1 MVRIRMQRVGR
12 RHVPFYRINAI
23 DKQIKRDGKVLEN
36 LGWYN
41 PTARDESKQLL
52 LNDERVK
59 HWLALGARPSD
70 TMMDILAKR
79 NLVDAAAWK
88 AVRDGRAKA
97 RQEHAAKLAAAPAKP
112 EAKKS

>member
-23 DKQIKRDGKVLEN
+23 DKQVKRDGKVLEN

-41 PTARDESKQLL
+41 PCAKDESKQLL

-59 HWLALGARPSD
+59 HWLAMGAQPSD

-88 AVRDGRAKA
+88 AVRERNAKA
-97 RQEHAAKLAAAPAKP
+97 RQEQAAKVAAAPAAP
-112 EAKKS
+112 AKKK